1 MAFPSV
7 YEMNNLLTSVRK
19 QHFWEYFSGSKLPT
33 ATSAGVNYT
42 FSSNSGWGS
51 SNATVSG
58 GSLTVNTST
67 ASGTNRAASYD
78 LGSAQDGLF
87 TLKFKVTVP
96 TQGHN
101 SQGYANG
108 LGFGLS
114 SADHSTSS
122 LSNQDFIGANYM
134 HDNIDRALGGN
145 WSKSAK
151 MHSNACSGSDSTY
164 GYPITSSGACN
175 PGQDTWAANTSRWIK
190 IERTSDTTFVVS
202 YYTSSGY
209 GTPAA
214 TRTITMSSVPSGLQY
229 IVFKNMYLTSTQ
241 GNGETVT
248 ISELTF
254 ESSTVDNVRWDQTS
268 TGSTGAM
275 SDENDGGYL
284 LTTGTTN
291 NDIIELDFND
301 TKQFSHDASEVI
313 SVWKLGGTGNYNNAS
328 VGLMSATYALTGVN
342 QAGWVMDNSINSTK
356 YFMKSGNS
364 GGVGY
369 VWTTVPFDTN
379 YHVFKSILSS
389 SGMTGSI
396 DGVAVGT
403 NTTNLP
409 TGSMQPHIHRQNKTG
424 SGTYTLN
431 VKYFEAYNT

>member
-1 MAFPSV
+1 MTFDSV
-7 YEMNNLLTSVRK
+7 YEMTNYLKDIRK
-19 QHFWEYFSGSKLPT
+19 QHFWEYFSGSKLQT
-33 ATSAGVNYT
+33 STSAGVNYT
-42 FSSNSGWGS
+42 FSSTSGWTTNGTASVS
-51 SNATVSG
+51 S
-58 GSLTVNTST
+58 GSLTVSTTTSN
-67 ASGTNRAASYD
+67 SNHSASYD
-78 LGSAQDGLF
+78 LGSAQDGNF
-87 TLKFKVTVP
+87 TMKCKVSVP
-96 TQGHN
+96 TQSHN
-101 SQGYANG
+101 GTGYAQG
-108 LGFGLS
+108 LCFGLS
-114 SADHSTSS
+114 SAGSGTSS
-122 LSNQDFIGANYM
+122 DSSQDWIGAMYN
-134 HDNIDRALGGN
+134 HDNLDRALGGQWGDN
-145 WSKSAK
+145 EK
-151 MHSNACSGSDSTY
+151 MTNNTCSGSGNSY
-164 GYPITSSGACN
+164 GYPITASGACN
-175 PGQDTWAANTSRWIK
+175 PAQNQWGANTSRWIK

-209 GTPAA
+209 GTPEA
-214 TRTITMSSVPSGLQY
+214 TRTITMDSTPTGLQH
-229 IVFKNMYLTSTQ
+229 IVFKNMNSTQ
-241 GNGETVT
+241 NQYGGETVT
-248 ISELTF
+248 VSELTF
-254 ESSTVDNVRWDQTS
+254 ESSNVDNTRWDQTS

-291 NDIIELDFND
+291 NDILELDFGD
-301 TKQFSHDASEVI
+301 TKQFAHDASEVI

-364 GGVGY
+364 GGVGN

-379 YHVFKSILSS
+379 YHAFKSTLSS